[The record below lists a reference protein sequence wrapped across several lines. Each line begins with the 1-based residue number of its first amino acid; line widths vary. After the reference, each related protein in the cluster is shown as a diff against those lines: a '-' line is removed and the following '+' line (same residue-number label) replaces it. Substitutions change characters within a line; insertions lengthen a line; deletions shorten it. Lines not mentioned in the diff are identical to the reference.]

1 MSYCGYS
8 FNIGKCTLADAV
20 YKGRK
25 FLNNKF
31 LAGAL
36 MSLAV
41 KLHQVHTLGLIHGD
55 VKADNIAIINLDPVQ
70 VTPLDYGLCVPLCSA
85 KRSKRTG
92 GVQYDPKLLAGDI
105 AKCPET
111 DIYSIGILSE
121 YSGSPPDPR
130 PMDGLFFHAD
140 PQRPHH
146 ATFCYVCC

>member
-1 MSYCGYS
+1 M
-8 FNIGKCTLADAV
+8 
-20 YKGRK
+20 
-25 FLNNKF
+25 
-31 LAGAL
+31 
-36 MSLAV
+36 AV

-111 DIYSIGILSE
+111 DIYSIGILIECLSTAV
-121 YSGSPPDPR
+121 PHLIPDPWMAFSSMLTHKDLTMR
-130 PMDGLFFHAD
+130 PSAMFVAKYFNTY
-140 PQRPHH
+140 R
-146 ATFCYVCC
+146 